1 MDLDSITSRAA
12 AVVADF
18 VMQVPVIIGSRNVL
32 NAEGLI
38 SAVLR
43 LADFPIPIACS
54 LKGRCSHVE
63 VVTSTDGIG
72 SRQSADVGRRYVHR

>member
-1 MDLDSITSRAA
+1 MDLDCITGRAV

-38 SAVLR
+38 SAALR
-43 LADFPIPIACS
+43 LADFPNPIARS
-54 LKGRCSHVE
+54 IKGRYSHLE
-63 VVTSTDGIG
+63 VVTSTNGIG
-72 SRQSADVGRRYVHR
+72 SRQCTDVGRRYVHR